1 MPCVRLFSYFFC
13 GIFGGEENLNELK
26 GSIDGER
33 PVCPVCHPLRVGEG
47 EGGIASEALD
57 FRTNE
62 VPYLTSTLSP
72 LTRIRQISQSAVK
85 FLSIKRAGFVVR
97 T

>member
-1 MPCVRLFSYFFC
+1 MASVRCVRCVTPCV
-13 GIFGGEENLNELK
+13 GG
-26 GSIDGER
+26 GG
-33 PVCPVCHPLRVGEG
+33 G

-62 VPYLTSTLSP
+62 VPYLTSTFCP
-72 LTRIRQISQSAVK
+72 LPRIRQISQSAVT
-85 FLSIKRAGFVVR
+85 FLSIKRAGFVAR

>member
-1 MPCVRLFSYFFC
+1 MASVRCVRCVTPCV
-13 GIFGGEENLNELK
+13 GG
-26 GSIDGER
+26 G
-33 PVCPVCHPLRVGEG
+33 G

-72 LTRIRQISQSAVK
+72 LPLIRQISQSAVTI
-85 FLSIKRAGFVVR
+85 LSIKRAGFVVR

>member
-1 MPCVRLFSYFFC
+1 MASVRCVRC
-13 GIFGGEENLNELK
+13 VTPCARG
-26 GSIDGER
+26 
-33 PVCPVCHPLRVGEG
+33 
-47 EGGIASEALD
+47 GGIASEALD

-72 LTRIRQISQSAVK
+72 LPRIRQISQSAVT

>member
-1 MPCVRLFSYFFC
+1 MSCVRLFSYFFC
-13 GIFGGEENLNELK
+13 GIFGGKENLNELR

-33 PVCPVCHPLRVGEG
+33 PVCPVCNPLLAGGGE
-47 EGGIASEALD
+47 EGITSEALD

-72 LTRIRQISQSAVK
+72 LPRIRQISQSAVT
-85 FLSIKRAGFVVR
+85 FLSIKRAGFVVK